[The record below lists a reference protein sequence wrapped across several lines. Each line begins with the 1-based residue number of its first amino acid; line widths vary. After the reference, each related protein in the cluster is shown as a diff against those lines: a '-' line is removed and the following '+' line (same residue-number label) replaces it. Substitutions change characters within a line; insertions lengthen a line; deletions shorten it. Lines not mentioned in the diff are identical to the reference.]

1 MNGKKILVL
10 LIAASF
16 MILPNIALAGQAK
29 VNEVKVFK
37 QKQCR
42 ERKDFYQKLKAEK
55 VEFKKDLKNL
65 PPEER
70 K

>member
-42 ERKDFYQKLKAEK
+42 ERKDFY
-55 VEFKKDLKNL
+55 
-65 PPEER
+65 R
-70 K
+70 KR